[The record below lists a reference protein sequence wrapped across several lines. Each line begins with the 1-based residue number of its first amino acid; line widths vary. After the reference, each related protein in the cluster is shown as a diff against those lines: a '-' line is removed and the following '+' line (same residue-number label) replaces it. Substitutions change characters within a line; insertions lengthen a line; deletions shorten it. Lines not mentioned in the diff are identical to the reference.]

1 MLKALHKKR
10 GLKRIFIVT
19 LVIFA
24 GACAFVGGL
33 RWWTHASYGG
43 RIFRSVEAL
52 PVEEAPTPRVAIVFG
67 AGLWRDGGPSPVLYD
82 RIATAVE
89 LYRAGR
95 VRKLLLTGDNRFHNY
110 NEPDVM
116 RQTAIEM
123 GVPAEDLVPDY
134 AGRRTFDSCYRARE
148 IFGVRRAI
156 LVTQEFHLDRALYLC
171 NSLGIDS
178 IGLVADRRAYTRG
191 AHFWWRV
198 RELPATFG
206 AWSNLNLLRP
216 TPILGEKIPIE

>member
-1 MLKALHKKR
+1 MLRALNKR
-10 GLKRIFIVT
+10 GLKRIFYTFLGVFT
-19 LVIFA
+19 A
-24 GACAFVGGL
+24 ACAFVGGL
-33 RWWTHASYGG
+33 RWWTHATYAG
-43 RIFRSVEAL
+43 RIYRAAEAL
-52 PVEEAPTPRVAIVFG
+52 PEDGASSQRVAIVFG
-67 AGLWRDGGPSPVLYD
+67 AGLWRGGGPSPVLYD
-82 RIATAVE
+82 RIATAVD

-95 VRKLLLTGDNRFHNY
+95 VRKLLLTGDNRFSNY

-116 RQTAIEM
+116 RQTAIHL

-148 IFGVRRAI
+148 IFGVSRAV

-171 NSLGIDS
+171 NALGIDS
-178 IGLVADRRAYTRG
+178 IGVVADRRAYTRE

-206 AWSNLNLLRP
+206 AWSNLNLFRP

>member
-1 MLKALHKKR
+1 MLRARNKR
-10 GLKRIFIVT
+10 GLKRIFVT
-19 LVIFA
+19 LLAVFLA
-24 GACAFVGGL
+24 ACAFVGGL
-33 RWWTHASYGG
+33 RWWTHASYAGKVY
-43 RIFRSVEAL
+43 RSVAAL
-52 PVEEAPTPRVAIVFG
+52 PEEGAPTPRVAIVFG

-95 VRKLLLTGDNRFHNY
+95 VRKLLLTGDNRFSNY

-116 RQTAIEM
+116 RQTAINM

-134 AGRRTFDSCYRARE
+134 AGRRTYDSCYRARE
-148 IFGVRRAI
+148 IFGVRRAV

-171 NSLGIDS
+171 DSLGIDS
-178 IGLVADRRAYTRG
+178 IGVAADRRAYTR
-191 AHFWWRV
+191 ATHFWWRV
-198 RELPATFG
+198 RELPATLG
-206 AWSNLNLLRP
+206 AWSNLNLFRP